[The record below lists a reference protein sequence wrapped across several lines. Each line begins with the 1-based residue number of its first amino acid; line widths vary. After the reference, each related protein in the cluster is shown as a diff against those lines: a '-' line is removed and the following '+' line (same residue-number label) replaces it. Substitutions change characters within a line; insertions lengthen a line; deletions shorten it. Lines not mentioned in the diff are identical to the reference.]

1 MKDFTTPEYIT
12 PIIEEI
18 KTEYSPE
25 YSPAALSA
33 LDCIVILNKKRSRN
47 SLAIRTP
54 DKGGFYYSSPATR
67 KVYKALAEYAAA
79 AETEPGELDRY
90 TWEEHKR
97 IQEAIRAALIKEYR
111 NPWKHTDTRAET
123 LKTLYSLPGYAAAT
137 RDTKNYIYDALH
149 NKLNALQNA

>member
-18 KTEYSPE
+18 KTEYIPD

-67 KVYKALAEYAAA
+67 KIYKALAEYAAA

-90 TWEEHKR
+90 TWNEHKR
-97 IQEAIRAALIKEYR
+97 IQEAIRAALIQEYR
-111 NPWKHTDTRAET
+111 NPWKPTRTPRVIYSPTECAAAAQDTRIFIHDAF
-123 LKTLYSLPGYAAAT
+123 YSKL
-137 RDTKNYIYDALH
+137 DT
-149 NKLNALQNA
+149 LQNE

>member
-1 MKDFTTPEYIT
+1 MKDFTTPEYIN

-25 YSPAALSA
+25 YSPAALKA

-54 DKGGFYYSSPATR
+54 DKGGFYYSSPATH

-79 AETEPGELDRY
+79 AETEPGELDRW
-90 TWEEHKR
+90 TWKEHTR
-97 IQEAIRAALIKEYR
+97 IQEAIRAALIQEYR

-123 LKTLYSLPGYAAAT
+123 LKTLYSLPGYAAAA
-137 RDTKNYIYDALH
+137 RDTKSFIYDALH
-149 NKLNALQNA
+149 SKLNALQNA

>member
-1 MKDFTTPEYIT
+1 MKDFTTLEYIT

-18 KTEYSPE
+18 KAAYTPE
-25 YSPAALSA
+25 YSPAVLSA

-67 KVYKALAEYAAA
+67 KVYKALAEYAAS
-79 AETEPGELDRY
+79 AETEPGELDRW
-90 TWEEHKR
+90 TWKEHTR

-111 NPWKHTDTRAET
+111 NPWKTTHTPRFI
-123 LKTLYSLPGYAAAT
+123 YSPKEYAATAQ
-137 RDTKNYIYDALH
+137 DTKIFIYDAYYS
-149 NKLNALQNA
+149 KLDTLQNE

>member
-1 MKDFTTPEYIT
+1 MKDFTTPEYIA

-25 YSPAALSA
+25 YSPAALRA

-67 KVYKALAEYAAA
+67 KVYKAVADYAAA
-79 AETEPGELDRY
+79 AETEPGELDQW
-90 TWEEHKR
+90 TWKEHTR

-111 NPWKHTDTRAET
+111 NPWKATHTPRII
-123 LKTLYSLPGYAAAT
+123 YSQKEYAATAQ
-137 RDTKNYIYDALH
+137 DTKIFIHDAFYS
-149 NKLNALQNA
+149 KLDTMD